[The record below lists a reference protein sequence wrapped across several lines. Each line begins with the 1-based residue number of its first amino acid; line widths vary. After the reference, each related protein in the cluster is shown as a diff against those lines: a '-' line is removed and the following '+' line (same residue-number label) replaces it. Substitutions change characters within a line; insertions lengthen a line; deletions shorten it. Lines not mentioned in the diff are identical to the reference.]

1 MAEKSL
7 KALAIAVFGI
17 AISEGIACFQ
27 SEKSNRRG
35 PRGILAT
42 FLLEARATRPSGFN
56 HGNGVVK
63 EWSTSKIHGQT
74 FDATQNC
81 DKDCRAVDAR
91 RAIDVV
97 GARSGITTPSLSNLG
112 GTFLIG
118 YHYS

>member
-7 KALAIAVFGI
+7 KALAIAVFESRSRK
-17 AISEGIACFQ
+17 ALLAS
-27 SEKSNRRG
+27 SRKNRVAR

-63 EWSTSKIHGQT
+63 EWNTSKIHGQT